1 MNYKI
6 FIEFDDSRLSNLSND
21 IYNLFLEN
29 NYDVE
34 LLNSSLSL
42 NEKIR
47 LIEESNKKN
56 FVLSNKINT
65 SDSNAIEIIYP
76 LRSTDSLAR
85 IINDN
90 LINIVTVSKYYQRRA
105 SGNTILDY
113 YEILRNI
120 NNNEAVI
127 IRYGINTLNNSNLSS
142 FIYRS
147 ITNYLTNANIYTVQ
161 SGDSLYSIARKFNIN
176 VNDLK
181 ELNNLTTNNLSLGQ
195 KLLIPTTNTQ
205 TPITPE
211 VPQSNTYTVKS
222 GDSLYAIAR
231 NFNTTVDDIKKLNN
245 LTSNNLSLGQKLL
258 IPTNNTETPTT
269 PQVPQSNTYTVKS
282 GDSLYA
288 IARNFNTTIDAIKT
302 LNNLTSNNLSLGQK
316 LLIPTNN
323 TETPTTPQVPQSN
336 TYTVKSGDSLY
347 AIARN
352 FNTTVDAIKT
362 LNNLTSNNLS
372 LGQKLLIPTN
382 NNNNN
387 LSYTVKSGD
396 NLYAIARNFNTSVD
410 AIKKLNNLTTNNL
423 SIGQTLLIPR

>member
-65 SDSNAIEIIYP
+65 GDSNAIEIIYP

-90 LINIVTVSKYYQRRA
+90 LINIVTVSKYHQRRA

-205 TPITPE
+205 TPTTPE

-269 PQVPQSNTYTVKS
+269 PQVPQGNTYTVKS
-282 GDSLYA
+282 GDSLYS
-288 IARNFNTTIDAIKT
+288 IAR
-302 LNNLTSNNLSLGQK
+302 S
-316 LLIPTNN
+316 
-323 TETPTTPQVPQSN
+323 
-336 TYTVKSGDSLY
+336 
-347 AIARN
+347 

-423 SIGQTLLIPR
+423 SIGQTLIIPR

>member
-65 SDSNAIEIIYP
+65 GDSNAIEIIYP

-90 LINIVTVSKYYQRRA
+90 LINIVTVSKYHQRRA

-205 TPITPE
+205 TPTTPE

-288 IARNFNTTIDAIKT
+288 IARNFNTTVDVIKS

-323 TETPTTPQVPQSN
+323 TETPTTPQVPQGN

-347 AIARN
+347 SIARS

-423 SIGQTLLIPR
+423 SIGQTLIIPR